1 MVDYTHILEEYNLL
15 RGNMNALK
23 EIVFLTKLYSFV
35 FKASN
40 FSEVKCQEKFLFFFL
55 SSH

>member
-40 FSEVKCQEKFLFFFL
+40 FSEKKCQEKFFFV